1 MEHINWDGFKSG
13 AWKDTVDVR
22 DFIQKNYKEYK
33 GDASFLAGPTART
46 KELMKKVEAL
56 LAEDPNWADY
66 RLGIKLHPRE
76 NNGVVEMYQKAFP
89 KATVYDNASQL
100 YTLLA
105 ESFVQLTVSS
115 TSLYEA
121 AEFDTPTVSTYFEGQ
136 DPERIFGFPVW
147 TMENP
152 EQAVP
157 MLEKLRENENYSRYL
172 QYLKE
177 QSIQYN

>member
-1 MEHINWDGFKSG
+1 MIGNPRIKMYKTCFAPKETDRKLLLFASQPYEQDGVASG
-13 AWKDTVDVR
+13 YYDTVIGYLEKVQDMLTH
-22 DFIQKNYKEYK
+22 DP
-33 GDASFLAGPTART
+33 DWAG
-46 KELMKKVEAL
+46 
-56 LAEDPNWADY
+56 Y

-76 NNGVVEMYQKAFP
+76 NNGVAELYEKALP
-89 KATVYDNASQL
+89 GATVYDNASQL

-121 AEFDTPTVSTYFEGQ
+121 AEFDTPTIITYFEGQ

-152 EQAVP
+152 EQVA
-157 MLEKLRENENYSRYL
+157 LILNKLRNEENYSPYL

-177 QSIQYN
+177 QSMQYN